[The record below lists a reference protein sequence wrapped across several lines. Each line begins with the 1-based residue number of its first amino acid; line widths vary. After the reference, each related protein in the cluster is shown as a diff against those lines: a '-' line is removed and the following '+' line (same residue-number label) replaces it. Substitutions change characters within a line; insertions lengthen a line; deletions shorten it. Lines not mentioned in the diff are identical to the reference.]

1 MLGPCNYSS
10 ECTHGGADNNKK
22 LGVIFTSLSM
32 HAVHIE
38 LIKAMDTSSFINTLC
53 WFLILGPMKLIS
65 YNWHEFQGSLQKAE
79 NTPTRWPTSPG
90 SSMKRTVHGS
100 SIYPY
105 TGVWDR
111 MIGVSRRI
119 PDSMLSQIQPSHLTH
134 KVLSTLMEEVSNIIN
149 AGPLTTISMHANASP
164 LLTPNMIIIHKVC
177 SPRPP
182 PRCFIDADLHRQ
194 QLRRVQHFWERW
206 RPEHL
211 FTLQRCSKWQKSQP
225 NIKEGDI
232 VLFHDTQVK
241 RNQWPMAVVM
251 KSFPTSDSK
260 VRTLKLI
267 VTRGLHGL
275 LLNLQVFNSVFNT
288 DICV

>member
-1 MLGPCNYSS
+1 MHPWRCWQQQEAGSDLHQPQHACCSHRAHQGHGHIKLHKHSS
-10 ECTHGGADNNKK
+10 
-22 LGVIFTSLSM
+22 
-32 HAVHIE
+32 
-38 LIKAMDTSSFINTLC
+38 LIPD
-53 WFLILGPMKLIS
+53 
-65 YNWHEFQGSLQKAE
+65 
-79 NTPTRWPTSPG
+79 PG
-90 SSMKRTVHGS
+90 SHEDDQLWLAWISREPAKSWNSYKMTNISRFLNEEGCTWVFNPPHS
-100 SIYPY
+100 SY

-119 PDSMLSQIQPSHLTH
+119 PDSMLSQIQPSNLTH

-149 AGPLTTISMHANASP
+149 AGPLTTVSMHANASP